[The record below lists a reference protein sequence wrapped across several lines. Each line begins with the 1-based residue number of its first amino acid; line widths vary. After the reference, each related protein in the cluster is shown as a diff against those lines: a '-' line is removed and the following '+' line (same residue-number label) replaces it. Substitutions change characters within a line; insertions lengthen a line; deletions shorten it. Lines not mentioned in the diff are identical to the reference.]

1 MKFSRW
7 LNSLSSLDGIVILFV
22 FIVSGFLAKLTLHQV
37 SNWYSKQQKNNR
49 FAVKMRI
56 TPFVFF
62 AVTIPYTFVL
72 YNLFEEFLNSW
83 IGKFF

>member
-7 LNSLSSLDGIVILFV
+7 LNSLSTLDGIVILFV

-62 AVTIPYTFVL
+62 AVAIPYTFFL
-72 YNLFEEFLNSW
+72 YNLFGEFLNSW

>member
-72 YNLFEEFLNSW
+72 YNLFGEFLNSW

>member
-37 SNWYSKQQKNNR
+37 NKWYSKQQKDNR
-49 FAVKMRI
+49 FSVKMRI

-62 AVTIPYTFVL
+62 AVTIPYAFVL
-72 YNLFEEFLNSW
+72 YNLFGEFLNAW
-83 IGKFF
+83 IGIFF

>member
-62 AVTIPYTFVL
+62 VVTIPYTFVL
-72 YNLFEEFLNSW
+72 YNLFGEFLNSW

>member
-22 FIVSGFLAKLTLHQV
+22 FIVSGFLAKFTLHV
-37 SNWYSKQQKNNR
+37 VNKWYSKQQKDNR

-56 TPFVFF
+56 TPIVFF
-62 AVTIPYTFVL
+62 SVTIPYTFVL
-72 YNLFEEFLNSW
+72 YNLFGEFLNSW

>member
-7 LNSLSSLDGIVILFV
+7 LNSLSTLDGIVILFV
-22 FIVSGFLAKLTLHQV
+22 FIVSGFLAKFTLHLV
-37 SNWYSKQQKNNR
+37 NKWYSKQQKDNR

-62 AVTIPYTFVL
+62 AVTIPYTFFL
-72 YNLFEEFLNSW
+72 YNLFGEFLNSW
-83 IGKFF
+83 IEKFF

>member
-7 LNSLSSLDGIVILFV
+7 LNSLSTLDGIVILFV

-37 SNWYSKQQKNNR
+37 NKWYSKQQKDNR
-49 FAVKMRI
+49 FSVKMRI

-72 YNLFEEFLNSW
+72 YNLFGEFLNSR

>member
-7 LNSLSSLDGIVILFV
+7 LNSLSSLNGIVILFV
-22 FIVSGFLAKLTLHQV
+22 FIVSGFLAKLTLYQV
-37 SNWYSKQQKNNR
+37 NKWYLKQQKDNR

-72 YNLFEEFLNSW
+72 YNLFGEFLNSW

>member
-37 SNWYSKQQKNNR
+37 NKWYSKQQKDNR

-62 AVTIPYTFVL
+62 AVTIPFTIVL
-72 YNLFEEFLNSW
+72 YNLFGEFLNSW

>member
-7 LNSLSSLDGIVILFV
+7 LNSLSSLNGIVILFV
-22 FIVSGFLAKLTLHQV
+22 FIVSGFLAKLTLYQV
-37 SNWYSKQQKNNR
+37 NKWYLKQQKDNR

-62 AVTIPYTFVL
+62 AVTIPYSFVL
-72 YNLFEEFLNSW
+72 YNLFGEFLNSW

>member
-7 LNSLSSLDGIVILFV
+7 LNSLSSLNGIVILFV
-22 FIVSGFLAKLTLHQV
+22 FIVSGFLAKLTLYQV
-37 SNWYSKQQKNNR
+37 NKWYLKQQKDNR

-62 AVTIPYTFVL
+62 AVTIPYTFFL
-72 YNLFEEFLNSW
+72 YNLFGEFLNSW

>member
-7 LNSLSSLDGIVILFV
+7 LNSLSTLDGIVILFV

-37 SNWYSKQQKNNR
+37 NRWYSKQQKDNR
-49 FAVKMRI
+49 FSVKMRI

>member
-37 SNWYSKQQKNNR
+37 NKWYSKQQKDNR

-62 AVTIPYTFVL
+62 AVAIPYTFVL

>member
-7 LNSLSSLDGIVILFV
+7 LNSLSSLNGIVILFV
-22 FIVSGFLAKLTLHQV
+22 FIVSGFLAKLTLYQV
-37 SNWYSKQQKNNR
+37 NKWYLKQQKDNR

-62 AVTIPYTFVL
+62 AVTIPFTFVL
-72 YNLFEEFLNSW
+72 YSLFGKFLNSW

>member
-7 LNSLSSLDGIVILFV
+7 LNSLSTLDGVVILFV

-37 SNWYSKQQKNNR
+37 YELYSKQQKDNR

-56 TPFVFF
+56 TPIVFF
-62 AVTIPYTFVL
+62 AVIIPFTIVL
-72 YNLFEEFLNSW
+72 YNLFGEFLHSW